1 VRACLRRWRVAP
13 CPSHDDDR
21 ITPPLT
27 ATPPQIARAR
37 RRTTVPRQRW
47 RRRRA
52 ATAAATAAMAEQQ
65 LLPPR
70 TRRMRCALLLYV
82 HRANNVP
89 LYCHAARR
97 ATLHVPTRAVAHPDR
112 RRRVPGAWSLVT
124 ILGGS
129 ITSPRTPAAF
139 SAFGLSLARSP
150 SHATLVFRAAVWC
163 VFAPH
168 NTRAG
173 FSGSGDLKNTNKP
186 PFNCPSSLAVLP
198 ECGL

>member
-1 VRACLRRWRVAP
+1 MRACLRRWRVAP

-37 RRTTVPRQRW
+37 RRTTVPRHCW

-52 ATAAATAAMAEQQ
+52 AAAAATAAMAEQQ

-70 TRRMRCALLLYV
+70 TRRMGCALLLYV

-124 ILGGS
+124 ILGGP

-139 SAFGLSLARSP
+139 SAFGFISRPHSLARDPGVS
-150 SHATLVFRAAVWC
+150 RAAVWC

-168 NTRAG
+168 TTTRAG
-173 FSGSGDLKNTNKP
+173 VSGSGDLKNTNKP
-186 PFNCPSSLAVLP
+186 PCNCPSSLAVLP
-198 ECGL
+198 E

>member
-1 VRACLRRWRVAP
+1 MRRWRVAP

-27 ATPPQIARAR
+27 ATPPKIARAR
-37 RRTTVPRQRW
+37 WRTAVPRHCW

-52 ATAAATAAMAEQQ
+52 AAAAAAAAMAEQQ

-70 TRRMRCALLLYV
+70 TRRMGCALLLYV

-139 SAFGLSLARSP
+139 SAFGLSLAGSP
-150 SHATLVFRAAVWC
+150 SRVTLVFRGRLVRFRTAHHQGG
-163 VFAPH
+163 VFGVRRP
-168 NTRAG
+168 
-173 FSGSGDLKNTNKP
+173 NKH
-186 PFNCPSSLAVLP
+186 
-198 ECGL
+198 EQTTIR

>member
-1 VRACLRRWRVAP
+1 MRACLRRWRVAP

-37 RRTTVPRQRW
+37 RRTTVPRHRW

-52 ATAAATAAMAEQQ
+52 AAAAATAAMAEQQ

-97 ATLHVPTRAVAHPDR
+97 ATRHVPTRAVAHPDR
-112 RRRVPGAWSLVT
+112 RRRVPSAWSLVT

-150 SHATLVFRAAVWC
+150 SRATLVFRGRLVRFRTAHHQGG
-163 VFAPH
+163 VFNQPPYDAP
-168 NTRAG
+168 A
-173 FSGSGDLKNTNKP
+173 
-186 PFNCPSSLAVLP
+186 SLAVLP